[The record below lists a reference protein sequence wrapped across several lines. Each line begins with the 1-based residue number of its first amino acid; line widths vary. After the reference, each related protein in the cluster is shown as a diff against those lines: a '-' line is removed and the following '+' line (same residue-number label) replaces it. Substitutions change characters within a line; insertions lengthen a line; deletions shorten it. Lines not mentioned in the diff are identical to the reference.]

1 MYNIRLGLFETNSSS
16 THTIVIMKKEDFQRW
31 RKSSNEEP
39 NDETLYF
46 IKHTDGNKSSVTFIT
61 EKQVKDDLFANISWI
76 KDKYMKALE
85 ENDVY
90 KAKEMISLWATQ
102 RLRAYPFGWVGDVAY
117 EEFDDNVAV
126 SIYIED
132 T

>member
-31 RKSSNEEP
+31 RKSSDEKP

-85 ENDVY
+85 DE
-90 KAKEMISLWATQ
+90 AQ
-102 RLRAYPFGWVGDVAY
+102 RLNQKKLSRA
-117 EEFDDNVAV
+117 E
-126 SIYIED
+126 IEGMV
-132 T
+132 TLLFPILPKKAPVQVY